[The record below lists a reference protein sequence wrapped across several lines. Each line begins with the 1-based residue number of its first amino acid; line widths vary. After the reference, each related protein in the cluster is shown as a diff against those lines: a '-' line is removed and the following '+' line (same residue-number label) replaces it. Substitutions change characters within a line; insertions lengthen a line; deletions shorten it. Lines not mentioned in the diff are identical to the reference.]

1 MRRSADKVRVNA
13 QLVDAETGAHLWA
26 ERFDR
31 EFGDLF
37 ALENEITAR
46 IANTLG
52 WELIGLEVAR
62 PPAQPD
68 ALDYILRGRA
78 ELANGRRS
86 ENIANAMS
94 NFECALALDPRS
106 AEAAGRLAH
115 ALVLRAQYMN
125 PVAAAPDFQRADGL
139 IAQALALSPREPSAH
154 MAKGALLSRMRR
166 WEEAM
171 PEFEAVLAVD
181 RNYPG
186 AVHTLGVCKYL
197 TGGSDRESIALAEQ
211 AIRLSPHDPGNSGRY
226 CWIGTVHLMQSRID
240 EAIPWLEKSRS
251 ARPEDPSADWF
262 LAAAYGLRGDEQLA
276 RARLAEAIRVTAS
289 DKYSTIARIRAN
301 GELNTPALRDRFES
315 VFLAGLRKAG
325 LPEE

>member
-1 MRRSADKVRVNA
+1 MFVISRNTAFTYRNKPIDTKQIGRELGDVLEGSVRRSADKVRVNA

-125 PVAAAPDFQRADGL
+125 PVAAAPDFQRADDL

-154 MAKGALLSRMRR
+154 IAKGALLWRMRR

-186 AVHTLGVCKYL
+186 AVAQLGVCKYL

-211 AIRLSPHDPGNSGRY
+211 AIRLSPTIRETGG
-226 CWIGTVHLMQSRID
+226 GMGG
-240 EAIPWLEKSRS
+240 
-251 ARPEDPSADWF
+251 
-262 LAAAYGLRGDEQLA
+262 LALC
-276 RARLAEAIRVTAS
+276 T
-289 DKYSTIARIRAN
+289 
-301 GELNTPALRDRFES
+301 
-315 VFLAGLRKAG
+315 
-325 LPEE
+325 